1 MSHAFLN
8 TFFCLPF
15 VQWVESLPPVCPR
28 TWLAPFPQTLALM
41 STPSSHW
48 TIWKSTH
55 WRLMACTCSMTRT
68 WSLLTQP
75 QRTRFAS
82 TGSNGSTRTGG
93 VNAAALGGEQIS
105 GGHWFRQ
112 TDRQLDA
119 NRHNQ
124 RNIIAGKTHWLLP
137 ASLLFRTGRWSMT
150 FELRYDSCP
159 LLFAN
164 DTSIFDLI

>member
-28 TWLAPFPQTLALM
+28 TWLAPFPQTSALM

-124 RNIIAGKTHWLLP
+124 RNIIAGKRIDCCQPPFSSEPEDGLWHLSYGMTPVHFFLLMTHP
-137 ASLLFRTGRWSMT
+137 F
-150 FELRYDSCP
+150 
-159 LLFAN
+159 
-164 DTSIFDLI
+164 LI